1 MGFSIFPKE
10 DKFYKLMDAMSAEVL
25 ESALAFHAF
34 VQSKDAATM
43 QAQREKVQA
52 IRLRSKATSASIAEE
67 LCRSFITPFDREDIQ
82 DISGLLYKIPK
93 IIEKITE
100 RITMHG
106 MSLEGGDFLHQAE
119 LILKEAEATKI
130 LMTALIS
137 GKGSKVVLDNVNLLK
152 DLEHKGDSIRNELI
166 VALFKSDRDV
176 KEIILRRDIYDM
188 LEKVVDRFRDIASV
202 ALQIILK
209 HS

>member
-1 MGFSIFPKE
+1 MAFSFFPKE
-10 DKFYKLMDAMSAEVL
+10 DKFYKLMETMASEVY
-25 ESALAFHAF
+25 ESAAAFKTF
-34 VQSKDAATM
+34 VESKNPAEM
-43 QAQREKVQA
+43 EKA
-52 IRLRSKATSASIAEE
+52 KAKILEIRARSKATSAKIAEE

-82 DISGLLYKIPK
+82 DISNLFYKIPK
-93 IIEKITE
+93 IIEKIAE

-106 MSLEGGDFLHQAE
+106 MSLDGGDFTHQAD

-130 LMTALIS
+130 LLDALIS
-137 GKGSKVVLDNVNLLK
+137 GKGSKIVLDNVNLLK
-152 DLEHKGDSIRNELI
+152 DLEHKGDRIRNELI
-166 VALFKSDRDV
+166 VALFKSDRDI

-188 LEKVVDRFRDIASV
+188 LEKVVDRFRDIAGV